1 MPICRLLQ
9 NAPMAP
15 EDIRHLTKAYEQTL
29 RTIGLKDR
37 DDPITEMV
45 AKKIIEVAQT
55 GLRDPAQI
63 SARAI
68 KALGAE

>member
-9 NAPMAP
+9 NASMGP
-15 EDIRHLTKAYEQTL
+15 EDIRHLMKAYEQTL
-29 RTIGLKDR
+29 RTIGLNDR

-68 KALGAE
+68 KALGVQ

>member
-1 MPICRLLQ
+1 MLVYRLFQ
-9 NAPMAP
+9 NVPMGP
-15 EDIRHLTKAYEQTL
+15 EEIWHLTKAYEETL

-37 DDPITEMV
+37 DDPIVQMV

-55 GLRDPAQI
+55 GVRDPAQI

-68 KALGAE
+68 KALGVQ